1 MATAKKKPAAQAEA
15 PKTPQ
20 DTVSTASQQPLGLT
34 IQDLVL
40 VAQVIQTTSQR
51 GAYRAEELANV
62 GNLYNKL
69 VTFLESVGAI
79 NRQPQETEEKS
90 E

>member
-1 MATAKKKPAAQAEA
+1 MTTKKKTADKAEA
-15 PKTPQ
+15 PKTQ

-79 NRQPQETEEKS
+79 NRQPEETEEKS